1 MKQNEN
7 EMDERIAI
15 GDEAIFSGHEELE
28 SRKCS
33 NKMEPHFILRTIGSL
48 DLLWKD
54 RAITNLH

>member
-1 MKQNEN
+1 MKQNED

-33 NKMEPHFILRTIGSL
+33 NKVEPPTFYFTY
-48 DLLWKD
+48 D
-54 RAITNLH
+54 RLVRFALERQGNY